1 MTILLEKILN
11 NVQYVADEEKK
22 KKTTPK
28 SDVSVTNDDTLKSE
42 TPTHTTRQREESRM
56 REKSLSFAADKRQKK
71 KKPYTRWAD
80 ETHFRAGA
88 GALEQ
93 SRV

>member
-11 NVQYVADEEKK
+11 NVQYVADEEK

-42 TPTHTTRQREESRM
+42 TPTHTRPVRER
-56 REKSLSFAADKRQKK
+56 
-71 KKPYTRWAD
+71 
-80 ETHFRAGA
+80 
-88 GALEQ
+88 
-93 SRV
+93 RVE

>member
-1 MTILLEKILN
+1 
-11 NVQYVADEEKK
+11 VQYVADEEE

-28 SDVSVTNDDTLKSE
+28 SEVSVTNDDTLKSE
-42 TPTHTTRQREESRM
+42 TPTHTRPVREESRM
-56 REKSLSFAADKRQKK
+56 REKSLSFAADKRQK

>member
-11 NVQYVADEEKK
+11 NVQYVADEEK

-42 TPTHTTRQREESRM
+42 TPTHTRPVREESRM

-71 KKPYTRWAD
+71 NLTPDGQMRPIF
-80 ETHFRAGA
+80 ELGPGH
-88 GALEQ
+88 L
-93 SRV
+93 SRVESER